1 MKYYVRQTSEIVI
14 PIGSTDNGI
23 ASHNVLIQSFFIL
36 KLFLPLATVHTCEN
50 IAYPQLSVHGEGE
63 GKIGTPPNMGPGILA
78 FTSLLPSSGKRVV
91 RILLK

>member
-63 GKIGTPPNMGPGILA
+63 GKIGTPHQHGTWDTRLHITTA
-78 FTSLLPSSGKRVV
+78 
-91 RILLK
+91 I